1 MAENSTKGQGRKRT
15 RPVERR
21 FIDAKTGEQVAAST
35 VVTNADDV
43 AREVRVH
50 KVTASGN
57 PGKRRP
63 IAIGLWVAAIVFEV
77 LALLVFNGTLS
88 GLPGKALVWLIAFIV
103 LDLICVVVAGQL
115 WKQANHIDPP
125 SEANKVEFFLKS
137 QLGAILSVIAFLP
150 AIILMATDQNAD
162 PQTKKIGA
170 IAAAVALVIG
180 LGSSIDF
187 HPVSAEDLAEA
198 EETAVALGDGT
209 VYWTEFGHVYHLN
222 PNCQAIVNSADIY
235 QGDVQAAFEAGR
247 TRACK
252 FCANESGSDLLKD
265 LSETDE
271 DKAKSETEATATNE
285 APAATETES
294 TDATSDAE
302 TTDAEQLDE
311 AA

>member
-1 MAENSTKGQGRKRT
+1 MAEESSRKRK
-15 RPVERR
+15 RPVNRR
-21 FIDAKTGEQVAAST
+21 FIDAETGEEVAAST

-50 KVTASGN
+50 SVTASGD
-57 PGKRRP
+57 PGRRRP
-63 IAIGLWVAAIVFEV
+63 IAIALWVGAIVFEV

-88 GLPGKALVWLIAFIV
+88 RLPGKALIWLIAFIV

-137 QLGAILSVIAFLP
+137 QLGAILSAVAFVP
-150 AIILMATDQNAD
+150 VIILMLTDQESD
-162 PQTKKIGA
+162 GQTKKLGV
-170 IAAAVALVIG
+170 IAAVIALVIG
-180 LGSSIDF
+180 MGTSIDF

-198 EETAVALGDGT
+198 EENAIALGTGT

-222 PNCQAIVNSADIY
+222 PNCQAIINSADIY

-252 FCANESGSDLLKD
+252 FCANESGSDVLKD
-265 LSETDE
+265 LASTDDE
-271 DKAKSETEATATNE
+271 KADATEKAD
-285 APAATETES
+285 AATE
-294 TDATSDAE
+294 DAE
-302 TTDAEQLDE
+302 ADE